1 LIEPGQDELVLD
13 PVGQPFGGDHVGKVG
28 QRYVDTSNSDDVRT
42 WSKVV
47 ISPTGGLEGDVE
59 FAEGTLEIPHLGP
72 HQGSSVVRERQTF
85 AHGIGADTGT
95 QFDQRRREA
104 VEVLSVGRRGEVD
117 VVGDV
122 SAMKPW
128 AT

>member
-1 LIEPGQDELVLD
+1 LIEPGQDELVLE
-13 PVGQPFGGDHVGKVG
+13 PVGQPFGGDNVGKVG

-47 ISPTGGLEGDVE
+47 ISPTGRFKGDVE

-72 HQGSSVVRERQTF
+72 HQGSSVVCERQTF
-85 AHGIGADTGT
+85 AHRIGADAGT
-95 QFDQRRREA
+95 QFTQRRGEA
-104 VEVLSVGRRGEVD
+104 VEVLTVGRWGEVD

-122 SAMKPW
+122 VGVKPW